1 MQSSESNNASASQD
15 EVCMSSEDHCKAA
28 QESPVQSNPASARD
42 TDSNGLE
49 DTKGEL
55 QHGCEHYRR
64 RCKLVA
70 PCCGEIFWCRHCHN
84 DTKSDNE
91 VDPKKRHDL
100 ERKNV
105 KELVCA
111 LCDTRQPVNQHCQHC
126 SVTFGVY
133 SCMECIFFDDET
145 AKKQFHCDDCGICR
159 VGGREKFFHCQTCGC
174 CYDKKLQGKH
184 ICVQNSMK
192 QNCPV
197 CFEFLFDSVRPT
209 AVLNCGH
216 TIHEA
221 CLTSMT
227 QNQQMSCPICMK
239 SYMDMAPYWQ
249 HLDAEIAVTPM
260 PQDYAN
266 WRVDILCNDCNK
278 PSRMQFHILGLKC
291 SHCRSYNTRRIKL
304 EENQAILDA
313 HLTETAIQRDST
325 ESVPSER
332 HDDAV
337 Q

>member
-1 MQSSESNNASASQD
+1 MQSNKSDDASASQD
-15 EVCMSSEDHCKAA
+15 EVSISSEDLCNAA
-28 QESPVQSNPASARD
+28 HESSVQSNPASARD
-42 TDSNGLE
+42 TDSNGME

-70 PCCGEIFWCRHCHN
+70 PCCGEVFWCRHCHN
-84 DTKSDNE
+84 DAKSENE

-126 SVTFGVY
+126 FVTFGVY

-159 VGGREKFFHCQTCGC
+159 
-174 CYDKKLQGKH
+174 GKH

-221 CLTSMT
+221 CLTNMT

-278 PSRMQFHILGLKC
+278 PSRVQFHILGLKC

-304 EENQAILDA
+304 EENQAVLDA
-313 HLTETAIQRDST
+313 RLAETAIQRDNT
-325 ESVPSER
+325 ESAPSER
-332 HDDAV
+332 HDEAV